1 MSNAEQKIVEVISTL
16 QGDGIEAAK
25 QAARMEA
32 FSSLASGALWLA
44 AAAGGVLLFRH
55 IMRSEHDDKVFGAA
69 IVLLL
74 TVIAGLIGSWCFI
87 DPRVYTTIAHPEWW
101 IAAKLLKL

>member
-1 MSNAEQKIVEVISTL
+1 MSTAEQKIVEVISTL

-32 FSSLASGALWLA
+32 FSSLAAGTMWLA
-44 AAAGGVLLFRH
+44 AAAGGVFLFRY
-55 IMRSEHDDKVFGAA
+55 IMRSKHEDKVFGAGL
-69 IVLLL
+69 VLVLS
-74 TVIAGLIGSWCFI
+74 VIAGLIGTWCFI
-87 DPRVYTTIAHPEWW
+87 DPRVYTTISHPEWW